1 MTATQQSPLKLD
13 PLEKAVDSLRDALA
27 QPKTPYT
34 RDAAVHRF
42 EYTFQLA
49 WKSLRRSLATETAVD
64 VLDVKEIVIQA
75 GRHGIIANTEVWL
88 AYLKGHNAAP
98 FADNEAIYR
107 LAAAF
112 LPDVQALLDELRKR
126 CGARGQ

>member
-1 MTATQQSPLKLD
+1 MTATEQSPLNLD

-34 RDAAVHRF
+34 RDATVHRF
-42 EYTFQLA
+42 EYTFALA

-64 VLDVKEIVIQA
+64 AFSVKDVVLQA
-75 GRHGIIANTEVWL
+75 GQRGIIANTEAWL
-88 AYLKGHNAAP
+88 SYLKGHNTAP

-107 LAAAF
+107 LATAF
-112 LPDVQALLDELRKR
+112 LPDVQALLNELRKR
-126 CGARGQ
+126 CDARGQ